1 MKTDKRITKLYEA
14 VTFLFNK
21 FDKKVIVSDIA
32 TDHGYLAEKLSKD
45 KFIEKVIATD
55 ISEKSLNKLQ
65 KLIKL
70 NNLKN
75 IETYV
80 GDGLKPINA
89 TDIAVIA
96 GVGGFEII
104 KMISKQNK
112 TTNYENKCRYFVLQ
126 PAQNVVE
133 LRNYIFSNKICLLK
147 DYVIEDAER
156 FYPILIIDVEN
167 RQRNKKNIYNMYLGR
182 DNNLKDIDFV
192 KFLKDSLEY
201 LKFIEKIPKKR
212 IWFDRE
218 LRKKYKLK
226 LLIEKLI

>member
-70 NNLKN
+70 NKLKN

-133 LRNYIFSNKICLLK
+133 LRNYIFSNRICLLK

>member
-80 GDGLKPINA
+80 GDGLEPINA